1 MEPVTLEQVNKN
13 ILELRREMEELK
25 KAIHSMEEKGW
36 NLLAE
41 ESLKEVWDNEKDEKV
56 WQKYL

>member
-1 MEPVTLEQVNKN
+1 MAPVTLDQVYKN

-25 KAIHSMEEKGW
+25 KSVHNMEEKGW